1 MPLSVLNCMKQLSP
15 KTCVSGPG
23 SNILIFEC
31 SDEVVPLLTTNVNQS
46 LLPGIFPSCMKS
58 AIDVPLLK
66 KNSFNLNVS
75 LVSNQSF
82 VSKLIKKIV
91 LDQLFH
97 HLHQNSLWHTSQST
111 SEPKHS
117 TVTALLCVSVTWLLQ
132 ILALSP
138 FWLFCLSIITWK
150 TLSVYSASFW
160 SNQSSFCLSS
170 HFCGWFWTVNCTN
183 LIFLLKLSL
192 SYLHLHFECE

>member
-1 MPLSVLNCMKQLSP
+1 M
-15 KTCVSGPG
+15 
-23 SNILIFEC
+23 FEC
-31 SDEVVPLLTTNVNQS
+31 SDEVVPLLTTVVNQS
-46 LLPGIFPSCMKS
+46 LLPGIFPSYMKS

-66 KNSFNLNVS
+66 KSSLNLNIS

-117 TVTALLCVSVTWLLQ
+117 TVTALFCVSVNSWLLQ

-138 FWLFCLSIITWK
+138 FWLCCLLIITWK
-150 TLSVYSASFW
+150 ALSVYSVSFR

-183 LIFLLKLSL
+183 LILLPELSL